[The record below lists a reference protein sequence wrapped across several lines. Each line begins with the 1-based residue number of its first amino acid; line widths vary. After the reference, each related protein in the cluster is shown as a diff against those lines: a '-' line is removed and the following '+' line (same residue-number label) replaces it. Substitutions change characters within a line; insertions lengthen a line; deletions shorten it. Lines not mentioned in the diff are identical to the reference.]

1 MLPFL
6 LNKKIGD
13 ALKAIGEGDHSG
25 FDVLYN
31 CIGRTVYLTAYSI
44 LGNEPDAADTVQ
56 DVFLKLY
63 RNADRYDPDAESSAT
78 AYVLRIARNCA
89 LDRLR
94 KRKEYVDIDSVGLA
108 AQERDPG
115 REEAAGKLGAL
126 LSALDDTDRQI
137 VVMKAGVVQQ
147 IGEPQSVYDDPT
159 NLFVAKFLGTP
170 PINVF
175 KGKIQGEKVYIG
187 DAVVAEA
194 PGVTDRNA
202 YVGIR
207 PEGFILDPNGPL
219 ECQVEGID
227 VMGRDISVI
236 SKHEDSLNVNI
247 RSIIASEQ
255 KNDVGIDT
263 VRFSIKPYKLF
274 VFDGETEERIRL

>member
-13 ALKAIGEGDHSG
+13 ALKAIGEGDNSG
-25 FDVLYN
+25 FDVLYD

-63 RNADRYDPDAESSAT
+63 RNADRYDLDAEASAT

-126 LSALDDTDRQI
+126 LSVLDDTDRQI
-137 VVMKAGVVQQ
+137 VVMKAGN
-147 IGEPQSVYDDPT
+147 G
-159 NLFVAKFLGTP
+159 LKFKEIAEAL
-170 PINVF
+170 
-175 KGKIQGEKVYIG
+175 EMKV
-187 DAVVAEA
+187 DAVKKRYQRAVLKIRAAEQ
-194 PGVTDRNA
+194 GGTN
-202 YVGIR
+202 
-207 PEGFILDPNGPL
+207 EN
-219 ECQVEGID
+219 
-227 VMGRDISVI
+227 
-236 SKHEDSLNVNI
+236 
-247 RSIIASEQ
+247 
-255 KNDVGIDT
+255 
-263 VRFSIKPYKLF
+263 
-274 VFDGETEERIRL
+274 